1 MWIAE
6 DLTDRIF
13 GRLTVIGRA
22 PNGNYRS
29 IRWACRCE
37 CGKESVVA
45 AGDLQSGHTR
55 SCGCSRIHDLTGRT
69 FGKLTV
75 LRLDRVSRKKAF
87 WRCRCAC
94 GNEIAVRSA
103 HLLSGNTKACGCQH
117 FHDLTGRVF
126 GRLTVL
132 RRAPNVGRRTR
143 WIVQC
148 GCGSPE
154 KPVGADCLI
163 DGRTISCGCHRAVSI
178 GNRLRTHGRTHTR
191 EYRIWCNMRRRCE
204 DPNNPAYSNYGG
216 RGITVAPEFQTFEGF
231 FACVGLSNGLS
242 LDRINNDLGYSPSN
256 VRWADR
262 VTQGRNRRSNRL
274 ITFNGKTQPLSAW
287 AAEMGLS
294 DRTLAQ
300 RVDSWPLEKAMTA
313 PKNSSIRRAVRYAHD
328 GKNLTLAEWA
338 ELTGVPKERIRRRLG
353 LFWPFGLALT
363 LPKNA
368 RRPRGA
374 STFWYWL
381 PRP

>member
-1 MWIAE
+1 
-6 DLTDRIF
+6 
-13 GRLTVIGRA
+13 
-22 PNGNYRS
+22 
-29 IRWACRCE
+29 
-37 CGKESVVA
+37 
-45 AGDLQSGHTR
+45 
-55 SCGCSRIHDLTGRT
+55 
-69 FGKLTV
+69 
-75 LRLDRVSRKKAF
+75 
-87 WRCRCAC
+87 
-94 GNEIAVRSA
+94 VRSA
-103 HLLSGNTKACGCQH
+103 NLLSGNTKACGCQH
-117 FHDLTGRVF
+117 FHDLMGRVF

-154 KPVGADCLI
+154 KPVGADYLI
-163 DGRTISCGCHRAVSI
+163 DGRTVSCGCHRAVSI

-274 ITFNGKTQPLSAW
+274 ITFNGKTQPISAW

-313 PKNSSIRRAVRYAHD
+313 PKNSSIRRAERTRGTKNDARISVRKAVKSGQLIKHPCAECGNPNTQGHHADYADPLKVTWLCRKHH
-328 GKNLTLAEWA
+328 
-338 ELTGVPKERIRRRLG
+338 
-353 LFWPFGLALT
+353 GLAHRK
-363 LPKNA
+363 P
-368 RRPRGA
+368 
-374 STFWYWL
+374 
-381 PRP
+381 